1 MFSAIFFVVCR
12 PCAAVV
18 SRCDCG
24 LPLWRLVF
32 SGNVKH
38 MEISLQVCACEWCF
52 RRPCCLLRQM
62 RHSRGCCR
70 KPLSCCGLP
79 PAFGILCLAMGGVVW
94 LFRCKKGDKC
104 GLSATSA
111 SLATMHYG
119 LYCKAKRAVWR
130 RGACVFE
137 IPHALFR
144 LAAPGTRHA
153 EMLNFRTISLQY
165 AGPPLLPCRSH
176 CVAKVLPVGFFC
188 VLLPPWT

>member
-1 MFSAIFFVVCR
+1 MFPAIFFVVCR

-18 SRCDCG
+18 FRCGWG

-38 MEISLQVCACEWCF
+38 MEISLQVCAWEWCF

-79 PAFGILCLAMGGVVW
+79 LAFGILCLAMGGVAW
-94 LFRCKKGDKC
+94 LFRCKKGNKC

-119 LYCKAKRAVWR
+119 LYCKAERAVWCC
-130 RGACVFE
+130 GGG
-137 IPHALFR
+137 R
-144 LAAPGTRHA
+144 LASVRVC
-153 EMLNFRTISLQY
+153 FRDS
-165 AGPPLLPCRSH
+165 ACPFSSCRTWNTA
-176 CVAKVLPVGFFC
+176 C
-188 VLLPPWT
+188 

>member
-1 MFSAIFFVVCR
+1 MFPAIFFVVCR

-18 SRCDCG
+18 SRCGCG

-38 MEISLQVCACEWCF
+38 VEISLQVCAWEWCF

-79 PAFGILCLAMGGVVW
+79 PAFCILCLAMGGVAW
-94 LFRCKKGDKC
+94 LFRCKKGNKC
-104 GLSATSA
+104 GLFTTSA

-119 LYCKAKRAVWR
+119 LYCKAERAVWCCC
-130 RGACVFE
+130 GG
-137 IPHALFR
+137 R
-144 LAAPGTRHA
+144 LASGRVC
-153 EMLNFRTISLQY
+153 FRDS
-165 AGPPLLPCRSH
+165 ACPFSSCRTWNTA
-176 CVAKVLPVGFFC
+176 C
-188 VLLPPWT
+188 